1 MNSFEILHAQRLPLL
16 AFFFSPSS
24 CSSTFGYM
32 NLLSLHVLESS
43 ILFSFHH
50 QALKSWYPWISLWLW
65 HIALRALFFLSLE
78 IMFTQFIVLSWI
90 LSLNPQNNACSPR
103 LTSAIPQLE
112 NLKPNEALF
121 TYITDSLLFNRSVM
135 CDSVTPWTAACQG
148 SLSFTISQSPFKLM
162 STELV
167 MPSNHFIFCR
177 SFSCLLTLVLK
188 LSF

>member
-32 NLLSLHVLESS
+32 YLLSLHVIESS

-103 LTSAIPQLE
+103 LTSAIPHLE

-121 TYITDSLLFNRSVM
+121 TYITDSLLFSHSIM
-135 CDSVTPWTAACQG
+135 SY
-148 SLSFTISQSPFKLM
+148 SL
-162 STELV
+162 
-167 MPSNHFIFCR
+167 
-177 SFSCLLTLVLK
+177 
-188 LSF
+188 